1 MHWDFKITATLVIFC
16 ITYAGLAIG
25 HILWLRLDR
34 TGIAFLGAVSILA
47 FSCISLHG
55 AIDSVN
61 FDALLLLFG
70 LMVVSSQL
78 HYAGFYKKIAEKIS
92 SLLSKPQIF
101 MMFLMTCTGILS
113 SVLNN
118 DVVCLAFTPVIAAA
132 LMKKNMNPVPFLI
145 ALALSSNIG
154 CALTIIGNAQNVL
167 LGQIAGLHFGT
178 YLLWAS
184 VPVVLSMLAAYR
196 IVIVLSRGKFHLDN
210 DGKSAALP
218 EDDTP
223 FDLWRSIKGTGIIV
237 IMIILFFTDLPKYL
251 VAMTG
256 AGILLCSHR
265 LDSKKV
271 LALVDWQL
279 LLLFIGLF
287 VVVGAFKDSG
297 LADFF
302 LKSAQNAGI
311 NINNSYVLTL
321 GTGALSNM
329 INNSAA
335 VMLLVKVVNLGSH
348 LNSAIIA
355 MSNTFA
361 GNFLIIGSL
370 ANIIVVQS
378 ASNSGV
384 KISFAEF
391 ARYGI
396 PVSSASF
403 VILIAWVFIS
413 KLAGWNL

>member
-1 MHWDFKITATLVIFC
+1 MHWDFTITATFVIFC
-16 ITYAGLAIG
+16 ITYIGLAIG
-25 HILWLRLDR
+25 HIFWLRLDR
-34 TGIAFLGAVSILA
+34 TAIAFLGAVAMLA
-47 FSCISLHG
+47 FSCLNLHE

-61 FDALLLLFG
+61 FEALLMLFG

-78 HYAGFYKKIAEKIS
+78 HYAGFYSKVAEKIS
-92 SLLSKPQIF
+92 SLLSKPHIF
-101 MMFLMTCTGILS
+101 MILLMMSSGIMS

-118 DVVCLAFTPVIAAA
+118 DVVCLAFTPVIAVA
-132 LMKKNMNPVPFLI
+132 LLKKRMNPVPFLI

-154 CALTIIGNAQNVL
+154 CALTLIGNAQNVL
-167 LGQIAGLHFGT
+167 LGQIAGLHFGE

-184 VPVVLSMLAAYR
+184 VPVILSMLAAYG
-196 IVIVLSRGKFHLDN
+196 IIMMLSKGKFNLEGD
-210 DGKSAALP
+210 DKSVEVP
-218 EDDTP
+218 GDETP
-223 FDLWRSIKGTGIIV
+223 FELWRSIKGTGIIV
-237 IMIILFFTDLPKYL
+237 ILVILFFTDLPKYL
-251 VAMTG
+251 VAITG

-279 LLLFIGLF
+279 LLLFTGLF

-302 LKSAQNAGI
+302 LKSAQSAGI
-311 NINNSYVLTL
+311 NIDNPYVLTI
-321 GTGALSNM
+321 GTGILSNM

-335 VMLLVKVVNLGSH
+335 VMLLVKIVNMGSH

-355 MSNTFA
+355 LANTFA

-391 ARYGI
+391 AKYGI

-403 VILIAWVFIS
+403 VILLAWIFIS
-413 KLAGWNL
+413 KLAGWN